1 MFARKFFAIFQN
13 RDFFDFFQFFENLKI
28 YTSVRETG
36 KNLEIFCREQNFPKN
51 FFRRTG
57 GRENP
62 ENPEISPP
70 NSRLNDQFLPKFSPP
85 GKSRNFPKFFGI
97 FSTKSTVCC
106 RFLLFERSKICL
118 FSKIFVPTVI
128 RFFPPILGGSGPP
141 VSVLKSS
148 FTPRRG
154 GFFGKSPCR
163 IFSGQKS
170 SFQ

>member
-36 KNLEIFCREQNFPKN
+36 KNLEIFCRAQNFPKI

-85 GKSRNFPKFFGI
+85 GKIPEFSEIFRHFFDKI
-97 FSTKSTVCC
+97 NS
-106 RFLLFERSKICL
+106 LL
-118 FSKIFVPTVI
+118 
-128 RFFPPILGGSGPP
+128 
-141 VSVLKSS
+141 
-148 FTPRRG
+148 
-154 GFFGKSPCR
+154 
-163 IFSGQKS
+163 
-170 SFQ
+170 

>member
-1 MFARKFFAIFQN
+1 MTIFPPDPPKFPPGRPPDFHLKNVIFPRKSPRGGNFVFARKFFAIFQN

-70 NSRLNDQFLPKFSPP
+70 NSRLNDQLLPKFSPP

-97 FSTKSTVCC
+97 FSTKSTVCY
-106 RFLLFERSKICL
+106 RFLLFVRVKI
-118 FSKIFVPTVI
+118 
-128 RFFPPILGGSGPP
+128 
-141 VSVLKSS
+141 
-148 FTPRRG
+148 
-154 GFFGKSPCR
+154 
-163 IFSGQKS
+163 
-170 SFQ
+170 